1 MSNGNT
7 VLPSVATVGQPSRA
21 ERVPVRRLRQGLV
34 AATLMLGD
42 LAAAL
47 AAGCLASLALHGVP
61 APGALQGALPGMLLL
76 GPLPCPVIA
85 VLAFFAALGLYA
97 GDGPSPPERLRLR
110 AIGLTLYAAGCLLV
124 GGSVTTGLLG
134 AVVLVTA
141 LLLVLGFYGEWAAQR
156 ILVRAGLWGAPTV
169 IVGADPAG
177 RALADAL
184 LAHPELGLRPIGFVL
199 DRSQDPGLRTERL
212 PVLESLDGAGL
223 SAAEVAVFSS
233 CADLVRHDGL
243 RVGALPDMRVVLA
256 QQIQDL
262 QAMWLQVRPL
272 GGAVGIEIRREL
284 YRTRNLM
291 LKRVLDVT
299 AAGLGLVLVAPLI
312 LLLAG
317 LIWLAD
323 PGSPFYAQVRVGRN
337 GRPIRV
343 LKLRTMYRDADEKL
357 RHHLDADPE
366 ARAEWQRF
374 FKLAQ
379 DPRILPRVG
388 HFIRRS
394 SLDELPQLWNV
405 LRGDMSL
412 VGPRPFPS
420 YHLDSFGPAFR
431 RLRTSV
437 PPGLTGLW
445 QVSARSD
452 GDLAVQ
458 ESQDTYYIRNWS
470 LWLDLYILL
479 ATVPAVLGAKGA
491 R

>member
-7 VLPSVATVGQPSRA
+7 VIPSVATIGPRSRA
-21 ERVPVRRLRQGLV
+21 DRFPARRLRQGFV
-34 AATLMLGD
+34 VATLMLGD

-47 AAGCLASLALHGVP
+47 AAGCLATLALRGLP
-61 APGALQGALPGMLLL
+61 ATPGALLT
-76 GPLPCPVIA
+76 GPLPFPVVS
-85 VLAFFAALGLYA
+85 VLAAFAALGLYA

-110 AIGLTLYAAGCLLV
+110 ALGLALYAAGCLLV
-124 GGSVTTGLLG
+124 GGAVTAGLVG
-134 AVVLVTA
+134 TVGLVTA

-156 ILVRAGLWGAPTV
+156 ILIRAGAWGAPTV

-184 LAHPELGLRPIGFVL
+184 LAQPELGLRPIGFVL
-199 DRSQDPGLRTERL
+199 DRSQEPGLRTERL
-212 PVLESLDGAGL
+212 PVLDSLDGL

-243 RVGALPDMRVVLA
+243 RVGTLPDMRIVLA

-284 YRTRNLM
+284 YRRRNLM
-291 LKRVLDVT
+291 LKRVLDGTV
-299 AAGLGLVLVAPLI
+299 AGLGLILVAPLI

-343 LKLRTMYRDADEKL
+343 LKLRTMYRDSEQKL
-357 RHHLDADPE
+357 RDHLDASPE
-366 ARAEWQRF
+366 ARAEWQRY